1 MDIAVK
7 CSKKFISA
15 HKFKIFIPVVV
26 VVEMVVV
33 VGLVQVVVTLMIGA
47 SVTLVVWFVA
57 AVFDTSSK
65 TIKNKPTN
73 GV

>member
-1 MDIAVK
+1 
-7 CSKKFISA
+7 
-15 HKFKIFIPVVV
+15 
-26 VVEMVVV
+26 MVVV

>member
-1 MDIAVK
+1 M
-7 CSKKFISA
+7 FTSA
-15 HKFKIFIPVVV
+15 HKLKIFIPVVV

-57 AVFDTSSK
+57 AVFDTSSIA
-65 TIKNKPTN
+65 IKNKPTN
-73 GV
+73 GF